1 VYKLKK
7 YPLILKVCSVTSQ
20 TKTSLIQYINT
31 KIFMK
36 TAIKLITNLLLLVSI
51 IVIRIVWQKMIF
63 FVEIV
68 LANNHMII
76 SSRNLVIKIIK
87 VLLSL
92 TKKNRILLVIKLMSV
107 IQTPFRLVINLI
119 LLIILFKLMRRF
131 LHRKKKYVRSKRFL
145 SEALLI
151 LRRVSLRWYLIYC
164 MEQNKFKIINP
175 AILNLI
181 GRILFLNKCLICLH
195 RKISIQISL
204 HKI

>member
-1 VYKLKK
+1 MYKLKK

-20 TKTSLIQYINT
+20 TKTSLSQYINT

-36 TAIKLITNLLLLVSI
+36 IAIKLITNLLLLVSI

-63 FVEIV
+63 FVGIV
-68 LANNHMII
+68 LANNRMII
-76 SSRNLVIKIIK
+76 SSWNLVIKIIR
-87 VLLSL
+87 VLLWL
-92 TKKNRILLVIKLMSV
+92 RKKNRIPLVTKLMSV

-119 LLIILFKLMRRF
+119 LLIMLFKLMRRF
-131 LHRKKKYVRSKRFL
+131 LHRKKKSVRLKKFP
-145 SEALLI
+145 SEALLT

-181 GRILFLNKCLICLH
+181 GRMLFLNRCLICLR
-195 RKISIQISL
+195 RKISIQISI